1 MPWGETI
8 NALLSFPRK
17 YFYVAL
23 EPQVCL
29 FDKTW
34 LKFHEKLKL
43 VKKICEQIQIFINTQ
58 QEPQD
63 PWSRISR
70 IVGQFGHWV
79 LESNSSG
86 MASLAPNRCFFTFN
100 LFSGLAASGWT
111 PINPVMKFIE
121 ESLLKFLPA
130 YTDLKIILLGYCYTT
145 LNSHPF
151 HCFL

>member
-1 MPWGETI
+1 M
-8 NALLSFPRK
+8 
-17 YFYVAL
+17 
-23 EPQVCL
+23 CL
-29 FDKTW
+29 VIKTW
-34 LKFHEKLKL
+34 LELYKKFKI
-43 VKKICEQIQIFINTQ
+43 VKINTVCEQIQIFIHTQ

-100 LFSGLAASGWT
+100 LCSGLVESGWT

-121 ESLLKFLPA
+121 ESLSKFLPA
-130 YTDLKIILLGYCYTT
+130 YIDLTIIFLGYCYTPHDT
-145 LNSHPF
+145 LL
-151 HCFL
+151 HCFNKIKFCY